1 MVSRLRARLGSEES
15 GFTLVEL
22 LAAMVIF
29 SIFLAI
35 LLSSVIGIARA
46 TGRAQL
52 LAQSS
57 SAVLVVFQ
65 GLDRQ
70 IRYANAINF
79 PGTGSSGAR
88 YVEFRTG
95 ADSSSAGVVTCT
107 QWRFVPSTKLI
118 QSRQWPDVTGAIAS
132 AWGTKISTVVDLGGT
147 NYPFKMVPAAIGA
160 SAMQQLV
167 LTVSSGTDLVSPGAA
182 ISTTFVARNSS
193 IQSPSNSNTVVAGT
207 SDTPVCLATGN
218 RP

>member
-1 MVSRLRARLGSEES
+1 MVERMRGHLEADES

-22 LAAMVIF
+22 LAAMVVF

-35 LLSSVIGIARA
+35 LLTSVIGITRA
-46 TGRAQL
+46 SGRAQL

-65 GLDRQ
+65 GLARQ

-79 PGTGSSGAR
+79 PGTGASGAR
-88 YVEFRTG
+88 YIEFRTG
-95 ADSSSAGVVTCT
+95 AESSSTGVVTCT
-107 QWRFVPSTKLI
+107 QWKFDPTTKRI
-118 QSRQWPDVTGAIAS
+118 QSRQWQDVAGAVAT
-132 AWGTKISTVVDLGGT
+132 AWATKISTVVDLGGAT
-147 NYPFKMVPAAIGA
+147 YPFKMVPASIGG

-182 ISTTFVARNSS
+182 VSTTFVARNSS
-193 IQSPSNSNTVVAGT
+193 IQSPSNSNVVVAGT
-207 SDTPVCLATGN
+207 SDTPVCLGTGS